1 MLCIGRSILAFI
13 VLYQTLSVLGHR
25 SYVPNMIGGAAQ
37 ADVAILVISARKGE
51 FETGFEKGGQTR
63 EHTTLIKTAGVK
75 HVVVAINKMDD
86 STVKWSKDRYQ
97 EIVEKLTPFMKKSGF
112 NPKKDIHFMPIS
124 GLTGAFIKEIPS
136 DNPFPFY
143 EGPSLLNFI
152 DALPKIKR
160 TDGPLRLPVAG
171 KYKDMGVVVCGKIE
185 SGYIDRLKSDL
196 VMMPLRKEVSI
207 LSIFA
212 DKEETDVAYTGENV
226 EVKLK
231 GMIVSLEMMIR
242 FEKNISTSTVSGIDN

>member
-1 MLCIGRSILAFI
+1 
-13 VLYQTLSVLGHR
+13 
-25 SYVPNMIGGAAQ
+25 MIGGAAQ

-75 HVVVAINKMDD
+75 YVVVAINKMDD
-86 STVKWSKDRYQ
+86 STVEWSKDRYE

-124 GLTGAFIKEIPS
+124 GLTGAFIKDIPS
-136 DNPFPFY
+136 PNPFPHY
-143 EGPSLLNFI
+143 EGPSLLQYI

-185 SGYIDRLKSDL
+185 SGYIDRNKSDL
-196 VMMPLRKEVSI
+196 VMMPLRKEVSV

-212 DKEETDVAYTGENV
+212 DKEETDIAYTGENV

-231 GMIVSLEMMIR
+231 GKRFLFLKRIR
-242 FEKNISTSTVSGIDN
+242 